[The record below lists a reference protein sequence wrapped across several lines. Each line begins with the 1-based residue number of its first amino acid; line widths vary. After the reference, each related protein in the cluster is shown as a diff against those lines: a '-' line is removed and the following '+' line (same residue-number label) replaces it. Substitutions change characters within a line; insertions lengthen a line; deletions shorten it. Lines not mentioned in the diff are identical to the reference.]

1 MTIKDFIKEMQEL
14 ELKLSVSDISTE
26 QKQII
31 RIKLIELYKLIYNID
46 ETTH

>member
-26 QKQII
+26 KKQII
-31 RIKLIELYKLIYNID
+31 RMKLIELYKLIYNIK
-46 ETTH
+46 